1 MYKNPLYTRT
11 VMKGLDG
18 RGTQA
23 NIINQLNICTV
34 RYSLKDYI
42 IMFSAFELYK

>member
-23 NIINQLNICTV
+23 NIINQLNICTA
-34 RYSLKDYI
+34 RYPLKDYI
-42 IMFSAFELYK
+42 INLSAFELFT